1 MDNTTAIP
9 TTTVNDNGKG
19 IVKRHRKANFTI
31 REVECLIEE
40 ARKNIEYIQGNFDVS
55 LGRTSNKR
63 KLTWMAIAEKV
74 NGVSNV
80 KRDAN
85 DISKKFK
92 LLKNDDKKNAARQR
106 NHMNGTG
113 GGPVKDEKLS
123 ELDEQMM
130 YFVPDC
136 FAYGFKGDNDLE
148 SNYEETPVQTLSSS
162 QDPYTL
168 DMYTDVEDSQL
179 LEIMDNQDQD
189 PLDTSSTLTL
199 FTQEED
205 SQILD
210 NPNITFEVDNKY
222 PINVLKRSEF
232 ISPPKLI
239 IPNTPTSVKSKTKK
253 NTANPGTSSSKRC
266 LIPNQMPVGGKKSR
280 SLMSKVWFQ

>member
-1 MDNTTAIP
+1 
-9 TTTVNDNGKG
+9 
-19 IVKRHRKANFTI
+19 
-31 REVECLIEE
+31 
-40 ARKNIEYIQGNFDVS
+40 
-55 LGRTSNKR
+55 

-92 LLKNDDKKNAARQR
+92 LLKNDAKKNAARQR

-136 FAYGFKGDNDLE
+136 FAYGLNGDNDLE

-189 PLDTSSTLTL
+189 P
-199 FTQEED
+199 
-205 SQILD
+205 
-210 NPNITFEVDNKY
+210 
-222 PINVLKRSEF
+222 
-232 ISPPKLI
+232 
-239 IPNTPTSVKSKTKK
+239 
-253 NTANPGTSSSKRC
+253 
-266 LIPNQMPVGGKKSR
+266 
-280 SLMSKVWFQ
+280 

>member
-9 TTTVNDNGKG
+9 TNTVNDNGKG

-40 ARKNIEYIQGNFDVS
+40 ARKNIEYIQGNFDVA

-92 LLKNDDKKNAARQR
+92 LLKNDAKKNAARQR

-239 IPNTPTSVKSKTKK
+239 IPNTPT
-253 NTANPGTSSSKRC
+253 
-266 LIPNQMPVGGKKSR
+266 
-280 SLMSKVWFQ
+280 